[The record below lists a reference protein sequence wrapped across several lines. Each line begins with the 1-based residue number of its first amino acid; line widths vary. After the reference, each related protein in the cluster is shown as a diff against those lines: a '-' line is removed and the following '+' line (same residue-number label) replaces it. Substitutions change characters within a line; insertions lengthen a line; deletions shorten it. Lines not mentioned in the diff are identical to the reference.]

1 MNEKEKEYRAI
12 EGRLYIRER
21 EGAKKGES
29 RTITGTG
36 IVFNVESQVLFED
49 GQTFKEIILPSA
61 ATMVFLKG
69 QDVKLNLLHQR
80 ELTVAR
86 WNKGKGSLRL
96 WVDSKGVNFEFEAP
110 RCDIGDRCL
119 EMVRRGD
126 YSGCSFEFWP
136 GDYEISESRDGT
148 TVIHKSFAAI
158 GALSIGLD
166 PAYLQ
171 TQVQA
176 EG

>member
-86 WNKGKGSLRL
+86 
-96 WVDSKGVNFEFEAP
+96 
-110 RCDIGDRCL
+110 
-119 EMVRRGD
+119 
-126 YSGCSFEFWP
+126 
-136 GDYEISESRDGT
+136 
-148 TVIHKSFAAI
+148 
-158 GALSIGLD
+158 
-166 PAYLQ
+166 
-171 TQVQA
+171 
-176 EG
+176 